1 MPESSRQEIDTTD
14 VAIIGAGPTGLMAA
28 SLLQRSGVSVRIFD
42 KSTESAQQSRA
53 FAVQARTME
62 LFASIGL
69 ADTILDSGLL
79 AAGARI
85 VVEGHEAAELNFD
98 DIGRNDT
105 PYPFVLAIPQ
115 SEIETILSR
124 DLSARGIGVERGV
137 DVRSFAQDDAGV
149 TLHLTAPDGPAEEVR
164 AAFLIGAD
172 GAHSMVRKGLG
183 LTFEGEAYAQS
194 FLLADCRV
202 EGAIDPARLNILLG
216 RNSFGIVFPLRGR
229 GISRVIVSQPRAE
242 GEPTGMESQG
252 LAPATLDEVEA
263 GFRDAAGKDVRL
275 TDATWVSR
283 YRIHHRSVNRYGV
296 GRVFVAGDAAHI
308 HSPAGGQGMNTG
320 LQDAANLCWKIAAV
334 LNGSAAPA
342 LLDTYHDE
350 RWPVGQKLLQVT
362 DRLFEGMT
370 IKAGWSTKLRN
381 LLVPV
386 VAGTITRF
394 RPARA
399 RAFRFL
405 SQLGIRYHA
414 GAFVRDGAPGW
425 TGAPG
430 VGERAPNA
438 AIGRSLDVFG
448 LIADYRF
455 HVLALSRRALTE
467 AEIGD
472 VAAGLAGLPQA
483 PGMST
488 HLVAASLAG
497 RVPNLHRV
505 EGGDVLRRYGL
516 DGATPQ
522 ALFLIRPDGH
532 VAWRCDRLDLDALA
546 SFIRGRFAP
555 EVGAAQASIKAETW
569 AAEDAASPSR
579 S

>member
-1 MPESSRQEIDTTD
+1 MSEFTTNEVETTD
-14 VAIIGAGPTGLMAA
+14 VVIVGAGPTGLMAA
-28 SLLQRSGVSVRIFD
+28 SLLQRSGLSVRIFD
-42 KSTESAQQSRA
+42 KSLDSAQQSRA

-69 ADTILDSGLL
+69 AEPVLESGLL

-85 VVEGHEAAELNFD
+85 VVEGHEAAEVDFD

-115 SEIETILSR
+115 SEVETILSR
-124 DLSARGIGVERGV
+124 DLAAHGVLVERGV
-137 DVRSFAQDDAGV
+137 DVQSFTQENAGV
-149 TLHLTAPDGPAEEVR
+149 TLRLATPDGVTQEVR
-164 AAFLIGAD
+164 AAFLLGAD

-183 LTFEGEAYAQS
+183 LTFAGEAYAQS

-202 EGAIDPARLNILLG
+202 EGAIDPERLNILLG
-216 RNSFGIVFPLRGR
+216 RRSFGLVFPLRGR
-229 GISRVIVSQPRAE
+229 GIVRVIVSQPRAE
-242 GEPTGMESQG
+242 GEPTGMASQG

-263 GFRDAAGKDVRL
+263 AFRDAAGQDVRL
-275 TDATWVSR
+275 TDAVWVSR
-283 YRIHHRSVNRYGV
+283 YRIHHRSVDRYGK

-320 LQDAANLCWKIAAV
+320 LQDAANLCWKLAAV
-334 LNGSAAPA
+334 LKGSAPPV

-350 RWPVGQKLLQVT
+350 RWPVGQKLLEVT

-370 IKAGWSTKLRN
+370 AQAGWSTKLRN
-381 LLVPV
+381 ILVPV
-386 VAGTITRF
+386 VAGAISRF
-394 RPARA
+394 RLARA
-399 RAFRFL
+399 RAFLFL
-405 SQLGIRYHA
+405 SQLGIRYRA
-414 GAFVRDGAPGW
+414 SAFVRDEAPGW

-430 VGERAPNA
+430 IGERAPNA
-438 AIGRSLDVFG
+438 SIGRSLDVFG

-472 VAAGLAGLPQA
+472 IAAGLASLPKV
-483 PGMST
+483 PGMSW

-497 RVPNLHRV
+497 RAPHLNRV

-516 DGATPQ
+516 DGTIPQ

-532 VAWRCDRLDLDALA
+532 IAWRCDRLDMAALA
-546 SFIRGRFAP
+546 SFLIGRFAP
-555 EVGAAQASIKAETW
+555 DPDGSQASIN
-569 AAEDAASPSR
+569 AAT
-579 S
+579 